1 MGVKGA
7 KFSSKTK
14 IMLQYFIERK
24 NVLKD
29 TKNNNNL
36 VLQISRWKFD
46 RLLKKQTLPSFL
58 CSRKESREKTNL
70 AQGKTCPTPL
80 NKKLDGLSLNVY
92 HFIRNCIIYQ
102 YVCSQYK
109 KEPHYD
115 LRFSI
120 GFRNSVVFSIG
131 FRNSVVFSIG
141 FRNSVV
147 FSVFHFITRNFFFK
161 YWGNN
166 TITERDIIITER
178 SVWPSWSWSY
188 GGWIYNYLCNQYLSP
203 LTLWVRTI
211 LRRGV
216 RETTIYD
223 QVCQWLATDRWSS
236 PVSSTNKTNRH
247 DETEILLKVVL
258 NTITTYP
265 SFDFCCP
272 FKRFFNKSIST
283 IKCICV

>member
-1 MGVKGA
+1 
-7 KFSSKTK
+7 
-14 IMLQYFIERK
+14 MLQYFIERK

-147 FSVFHFITRNFFFK
+147 FSIGFRNSVVFSIGFRNSVVFSVFHFITRNFFFK

-223 QVCQWLATDRWSS
+223 QVCQWLATDRWFFPDT
-236 PVSSTNKTNRH
+236 PVSSNNPNLRRKECSSVNSSKFVYINFR
-247 DETEILLKVVL
+247 DLRKIV
-258 NTITTYP
+258 N
-265 SFDFCCP
+265 S
-272 FKRFFNKSIST
+272 
-283 IKCICV
+283 

>member
-131 FRNSVVFSIG
+131 FRNSVVFS
-141 FRNSVV
+141 
-147 FSVFHFITRNFFFK
+147 VFHFITRNFFFK

-223 QVCQWLATDRWSS
+223 QVCQWLATDRWFFPDT
-236 PVSSTNKTNRH
+236 PVSSNNPNLRRKECSSVNSSKFVYINFR
-247 DETEILLKVVL
+247 DLRKIV
-258 NTITTYP
+258 N
-265 SFDFCCP
+265 S
-272 FKRFFNKSIST
+272 
-283 IKCICV
+283 